1 MIIDKLTYIS
11 SCSVLH
17 SSFTL
22 TRLRCPLLLLLLTLV
37 DLIIFISSKIKIF
50 FFYYFNT
57 KELHVLLLLYKA
69 IIKTRFITVYNYLND
84 TRLLHKIPSSLTSYN
99 KGTKLLYSVMQH
111 SNTWIEKS
119 GGYFSCLISLINN
132 DYLLNGSNPYSVSS

>member
-1 MIIDKLTYIS
+1 MIIDKLTDIS

-50 FFYYFNT
+50 FYYLNT
-57 KELHVLLLLYKA
+57 KELRFFLLLYKA
-69 IIKTRFITVYNYLND
+69 IMKTRFINVYNYLND
-84 TRLLHKIPSSLTSYN
+84 SRFLHIIPSPLTSNN

-111 SNTWIEKS
+111 SNTWIEKRWWVVFLS
-119 GGYFSCLISLINN
+119 DIS
-132 DYLLNGSNPYSVSS
+132 D